1 MQNAVILR
9 RGGQCHD
16 IRHRGRRARQQQGV
30 EAGVARRRVD
40 AGVFG
45 EPVSALVAGLVVWYT
60 KLAGTVVTGTIA
72 QPLKAEEPLLMI
84 VAKAVAVLP
93 SSTERLDGN
102 TAETSASGTTAG
114 GVIRPILLPFVSAN
128 HNPPSG
134 PAAMPTGPLPAV
146 GVGNSVIAPDIVIW
160 PILLPLAS
168 VNHSAPSDPAA
179 ISAGKL

>member
-1 MQNAVILR
+1 
-9 RGGQCHD
+9 
-16 IRHRGRRARQQQGV
+16 
-30 EAGVARRRVD
+30 
-40 AGVFG
+40 VFG